1 MLCATLQVKSF
12 KVRNEVLL
20 SDFREQL
27 AEEMGVPRKQQR
39 LWFWEQRA
47 NDTLRPC
54 SPVPPQAEQQQVRIV
69 RAGPA
74 KPNKQHSNELLL
86 FLGELLLT
94 SHVLA

>member
-1 MLCATLQVKSF
+1 VKSF
-12 KVRNEVLL
+12 RVRNEVLL
-20 SDFREQL
+20 SQFREQL

-54 SPVPPQAEQQQVRIV
+54 SPVPPQAEQQQVKVV

-74 KPNKQHSNELLL
+74 KPNKQHGNELLL

-94 SHVLA
+94 LYVDMVI